1 MVARGPSALLASPEA
16 KDLRAHAL
24 RDAKVVALRARFPGN
39 EAVTRLPAPPHLL
52 DNEEGVEVAP
62 AWIKLFLGSE
72 LSLEPLANHCE
83 RGGLV
88 LVQNAIDRALRAAE
102 PYF

>member
-24 RDAKVVALRARFPGN
+24 RDAKVVALGARFPGN

-62 AWIKLFLGSE
+62 ASIELFLGSE
-72 LSLEPLANHCE
+72 LSLKPLANLKHCE
-83 RGGLV
+83 WRGLV

-102 PYF
+102 